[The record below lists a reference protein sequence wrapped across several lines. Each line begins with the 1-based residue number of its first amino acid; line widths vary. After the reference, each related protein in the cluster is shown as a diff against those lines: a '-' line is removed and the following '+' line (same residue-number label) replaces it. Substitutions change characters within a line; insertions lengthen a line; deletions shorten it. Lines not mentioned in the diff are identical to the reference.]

1 MPSPVTLWNDI
12 WETSA
17 NIPYWWGVKTR
28 SGECFWLAVP
38 NRKFASTNQ
47 NTTQIWVVIHHQYGI
62 LRVILR
68 CHFSGKPVVSSR
80 NDGCF
85 LRQVKISELCRLTV
99 TLVSWLLKNVTLL
112 SLNKVAI
119 WSNNLIG
126 QCFFIYHHSPWSSL
140 GPAVIQIYN
149 NIVLMLCYFQH

>member
-1 MPSPVTLWNDI
+1 MTFEKQVQAFLTDEVSRPDLG
-12 WETSA
+12 SA
-17 NIPYWWGVKTR
+17 
-28 SGECFWLAVP
+28 FDWLCRIG
-38 NRKFASTNQ
+38 NLLQLIRI
-47 NTTQIWVVIHHQYGI
+47 TTQIWVVIQHQYGI
-62 LRVILR
+62 LRAILR

-149 NIVLMLCYFQH
+149 NVVLMLCYFQH